1 MFELSVSTTVD
12 KQNYISELYKRLF
25 YEVKR
30 DSGIVIKQNYRGRS
44 YFAIAINDNKKEYY
58 KSKILDYIIFMIIDD
73 YKFNYYKEN
82 LHTDNSGIVTQVF
95 LKAISIFDADIDKEF
110 IKNQIEL
117 SFEVLVD
124 SLFFFK
130 LQPLKN
136 RWKKTAEIINQN
148 QVLTSTSSM
157 VEVMKYL
164 SAISNNQV
172 ASTEIFLGKKQMKIK
187 NYTFSKC
194 FKRDNLGKSS
204 FLTELIRLNP
214 LKINLKIQR
223 GSDEND
229 ELYALLNKIFDDKIY
244 VIS

>member
-44 YFAIAINDNKKEYY
+44 YFAIAIKDDKKEYY

-82 LHTDNSGIVTQVF
+82 LHTDNSGIVTQAF

-130 LQPLKN
+130 LQLLKN

>member
-12 KQNYISELYKRLF
+12 KQSYINELYKKMF
-25 YEVKR
+25 YEVKK

-44 YFAIAINDNKKEYY
+44 FFAIAVDDNKKEYY
-58 KSKILDYIIFMIIDD
+58 RSKVLDYVVFMVIDD
-73 YKFNYYKEN
+73 YKFNYYKDN
-82 LHTDNSGIVTQVF
+82 LQTDDSGIITQPF
-95 LKAISIFDADIDKEF
+95 LKSISIFDADVDREF

-117 SFEVLVD
+117 SGEVLVD

-136 RWKKTAEIINQN
+136 RWRKTAEIINQN
-148 QVLTSTSSM
+148 QVLASSSSM
-157 VEVMKYL
+157 LEVMKYL

-194 FKRDNLGKSS
+194 FKRDKTGKSN

-214 LKINLKIQR
+214 LKINLKIQH
-223 GSDEND
+223 GSDESD
-229 ELYALLNKIFDDKIY
+229 ELYLVLSKIFDDKIY

>member
-82 LHTDNSGIVTQVF
+82 LHTDNSGIVTQAF

-130 LQPLKN
+130 LQLLKN